1 MMDHSLISWQLPAAA
16 FCPLPIRN
24 HVTPFSAGICLF
36 VDMATRIHP
45 MGALP
50 AILFRTDITTN
61 ANAIAKQPAAGGVDI
76 QQGPILRL
84 ILPNHPKHSLSFMIY
99 AENNISDPCA
109 TIVSASTSAN
119 PDNLVCFT
127 QIIRLCAPPFPGR
140 ETTFSSP
147 TQTS

>member
-1 MMDHSLISWQLPAAA
+1 MMDHSLTAWQLPAAA

-61 ANAIAKQPAAGGVDI
+61 ANAIAKQPAARGVDI
-76 QQGPILRL
+76 QQGPIFALFFPTT
-84 ILPNHPKHSLSFMIY
+84 PNIPL
-99 AENNISDPCA
+99 A
-109 TIVSASTSAN
+109 
-119 PDNLVCFT
+119 L
-127 QIIRLCAPPFPGR
+127 
-140 ETTFSSP
+140 
-147 TQTS
+147 